1 MIEEDLDVPM
11 LGQDD
16 RPRWF
21 DQPAVQRT
29 IVDATRVLTFA
40 TFVVVFAAA
49 VIGNWLRSQNV
60 DPEYTYDIVLRT
72 IRFGGTYY
80 ENGIHNKG
88 PLEPFVYQVAA
99 WISTRDSFWY
109 AISLFIAIA
118 AVIIGAAAARTAQ
131 SFGANRDLGIA
142 AAVVVFVHFALG
154 PSDYAGVLYAR
165 NMTTPLLALAWI
177 IMLWDRAWSD
187 RRRALGA
194 AITTGALLGIAV
206 QTLLST
212 AFAAIPVALVVLAS
226 TRLRRPRG
234 EYARLD
240 VAFVGAGALAFASA
254 PIWYLLRGRFDEFF
268 SGWWTYAR
276 FMNVG
281 TGRSL
286 GGQFALGWDQFYAYY
301 EHRPL
306 ACVVILGFLAMSA
319 LDWARASLWRR
330 YLCLGLLGWFA
341 GAWIEL
347 VLAQRYSS
355 HYFSVTSTPT
365 ALMAAALGGRVY
377 QAIAAQR
384 RALFTFAWPLLALV
398 LAIYLTGPKQFVQDM
413 QEFSK
418 FTSPH
423 AHAVEVAQAQAGDIR
438 ATRAVLDIVSKDWDP
453 LLVWTN
459 DPWPYLDYHRVSATR
474 FIWKSFLTGEI
485 YLGRTS
491 ESYVLPHSWEW
502 FRKDLAQSRPVAFV
516 HSNGGPISAPQFAQY
531 VDANFTTVYPD
542 TPIPVEYRNDVAAQ
556 LLAPNVP
563 DAWSPPAV
571 PDGRFG
577 WTIGPGRATF
587 RDKGGRDQRAAWLPV
602 ATDSCFAFQ
611 GEVRSDGPPG
621 GIVFRFEDNAHK
633 SEQMNLDFDG
643 DHVSS
648 ANSTTE
654 FRRLPS
660 DVTTDGTTPQ
670 RFTLIVNRR
679 AAALVVRGQ
688 IRAAVQLPKSVSVS
702 LESQRGSL
710 DLSNLQKG
718 PAPAVTGC

>member
-1 MIEEDLDVPM
+1 MLEEDLELPELD
-11 LGQDD
+11 QDEGPRRFD
-16 RPRWF
+16 RA
-21 DQPAVQRT
+21 AVKRT
-29 IVDATRVLTFA
+29 IADATRVVTFA
-40 TFVVVFAAA
+40 SFVVVFAAA
-49 VIGNWLRSQNV
+49 VIGNWQRSQNV

-88 PLEPFVYQVAA
+88 PLETFVYQAA
-99 WISTRDSFWY
+99 TWISTHDSFWY

-118 AVIIGAAAARTAQ
+118 ALIIGTAAARTAQ

-177 IMLWDRAWSD
+177 ILLWDRAWSD
-187 RRRALGA
+187 RRRALA
-194 AITTGALLGIAV
+194 AAVTTGALLGIAV

-212 AFAAIPVALVVLAS
+212 AFAAIPVALVVLGLL
-226 TRLRRPRG
+226 RLRRPRA
-234 EYARLD
+234 EHARLD
-240 VAFVGAGALAFASA
+240 LSFVGAGALAFASA
-254 PIWYLLRGRFDEFF
+254 PIWYLIRGKFDEFF

-276 FMNVG
+276 FMNSG

-301 EHRPL
+301 QQRPF
-306 ACVVILGFLAMSA
+306 ACVVILAFLAMTAIEWS
-319 LDWARASLWRR
+319 RAGLRQR
-330 YLCLGLLGWFA
+330 LLGLGLVGWFA

-365 ALMAAALGGRVY
+365 ALMAAALAGRVY
-377 QAIAAQR
+377 RAIAAQR
-384 RALFTFAWPLLALV
+384 RVLYTFAWPMLALV

-413 QEFSK
+413 QDFSK

-423 AHAVEVAQAQAGDIR
+423 AHAVEVEQAQAGDTR
-438 ATRAVLDIVSKDWDP
+438 AVRAVLDLVSKDWDP

-491 ESYVLPHSWEW
+491 NSYVLPKSWDW
-502 FRKDLAQSRPVAFV
+502 FREDLEESKPVAFV
-516 HSNGGPISAPQFAQY
+516 HSNGGPISAAHFAEY
-531 VDANFTTVYPD
+531 VSANFTSVYPD
-542 TPIPVEYRNDVAAQ
+542 SPIPVEYRNDVAAQ
-556 LLAPNVP
+556 VLTPNVP
-563 DAWSPPAV
+563 DAWTPPAP

-577 WTIGPGRATF
+577 WTLAGDGARF
-587 RDKGGRDQRAAWLPV
+587 RDQGARDQRSAWLPI
-602 ATDSCFAFQ
+602 ATDSCFTFQ
-611 GEVRSDGPPG
+611 GNVDSDGPPG
-621 GIVFRFEDNAHK
+621 GIVFRFEDNARK
-633 SEQMNLDFDG
+633 SEQLNLNFDG

-648 ANSTTE
+648 ASSTTE
-654 FRRLPS
+654 FHRLPS
-660 DVTTDGTTPQ
+660 DVTTSGRTPEK
-670 RFTLIVNRR
+670 FTLIVNHR

-688 IRAAVQLPKSVSVS
+688 IRAAVRLPKSVTVS
-702 LESQRGSL
+702 IESQRGIL
-710 DLSNLQKG
+710 NLTDLRKG